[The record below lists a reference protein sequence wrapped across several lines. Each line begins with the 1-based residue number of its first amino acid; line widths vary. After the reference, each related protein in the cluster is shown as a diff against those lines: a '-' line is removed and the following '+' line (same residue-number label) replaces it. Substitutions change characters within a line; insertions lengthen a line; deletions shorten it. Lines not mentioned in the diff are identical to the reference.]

1 MNTLRNSFAHFCSLL
16 DIADI
21 KKSTHE
27 AYGQGSSIESFLR
40 LYCFI
45 NFIYNIINILYLLKF
60 YIEKFILKFILK
72 V

>member
-16 DIADI
+16 DIAE
-21 KKSTHE
+21 KSTHE
-27 AYGQGSSIESFLR
+27 AYGQDSSIESFLR